1 MRRYVARSPIVAR
14 AFTLIELLVVVAII
28 ALLIGILVPT
38 LGQARKA
45 AITTACLSNVRTLQ
59 IAQEM
64 YANDKKGE
72 LVDAGLPH
80 GGLGN
85 EPGSFIRTLQEYV
98 ETPLLYKSPAD
109 QSVHWPPEY
118 GGVGVPV
125 EDTSDVFRR
134 TSYGINNYLTTY
146 APLNAWRKRDAIPR
160 PASTVQF
167 LLMTETGEFA
177 GSDHPHIEN
186 WYINGINPEFVP
198 RLASRHMQID
208 QHGGPAQSV
217 KSRSNY
223 GFLDGHAKTLEFGEV
238 FTNFDINKFDPE
250 RAT

>member
-1 MRRYVARSPIVAR
+1 MRRSTRR
-14 AFTLIELLVVVAII
+14 AFTLIELLVVVSII
-28 ALLIGILVPT
+28 ALLIGILLPA

-45 AITTACLSNVRTLQ
+45 AVTTACLSNVRTLQ

-64 YANDKKGE
+64 YANDKKGA

-109 QSVHWPPEY
+109 QSVHWPVDQ
-118 GGVGVPV
+118 GGDGVPV
-125 EDTSDVFRR
+125 EGTTDVFRR

-146 APLNAWRKRDAIPR
+146 APLNAWRSRDAIPR

-167 LLMTETGEFA
+167 LLMAETGEFA
-177 GSDHPHIEN
+177 GSDHTHVEN
-186 WYINGINPEFVP
+186 WWIRGINPDFVP
-198 RLASRHMQID
+198 RLAARNVQID
-208 QHGGPAQSV
+208 RHGGPPDSF

-223 GFLDGHAKTLEFGEV
+223 GFLDGHAETLEFGKV
-238 FTNFDINKFDPE
+238 FTDFDRNRFDPE
-250 RAT
+250 IAS

>member
-1 MRRYVARSPIVAR
+1 MRQYRHR
-14 AFTLIELLVVVAII
+14 AFTLIELLVVVSII

-45 AITTACLSNVRTLQ
+45 AVTTVCLANVRTLQ
-59 IAQEM
+59 LAQELF
-64 YANDKKGE
+64 ANDFKGE

-85 EPGSFIRTLQEYV
+85 EPGSFLLSLQEYV
-98 ETPLLYKSPAD
+98 ETPILYRSPAD
-109 QSVHWPPEY
+109 KSIHWPADE
-118 GGVGVPV
+118 GAGAGVPV
-125 EDTSDVFRR
+125 EGTTDVYRR
-134 TSYGINNYLTTY
+134 TSYGINNFLTSY
-146 APLNAWRKRDAIPR
+146 APLNAWRKRDGIPR
-160 PASTVQF
+160 PSATVQF

-186 WYINGINPEFVP
+186 WWIRGISEEFVP

-208 QHGGPAQSV
+208 QHGGPPLSV

-223 GFLDGHAKTLEFGEV
+223 GFLDGHAKTMEFGEV
-238 FTNFDINKFDPE
+238 FTDFEANKFDPQK
-250 RAT
+250 AI

>member
-1 MRRYVARSPIVAR
+1 MRSYART
-14 AFTLIELLVVVAII
+14 AFTLIELLVVVSII
-28 ALLIGILVPT
+28 AILIGILLPT

-45 AITTACLSNVRTLQ
+45 AATTVCLANVRTLQ
-59 IAQEM
+59 LAQEM
-64 YANDKKGE
+64 YANDNKGA

-98 ETPLLYKSPAD
+98 ETPLLYRSPAD
-109 QSVHWPPEY
+109 KSIHWPTDVYEG
-118 GGVGVPV
+118 GGVRV
-125 EDTSDVFRR
+125 EGTTDLFRR

-146 APLNAWRKRDAIPR
+146 APLNAWRRRDAIPR
-160 PASTVQF
+160 PAATVQF

-198 RLASRHMQID
+198 RLASRHVQID
-208 QHGGPAQSV
+208 QHGGPPQSV
-217 KSRSNY
+217 RSRSNY
-223 GFLDGHAKTLEFGEV
+223 GFLDGHAETLEFGEV
-238 FTNFDINKFDPE
+238 FTDFDTNKFDPE
-250 RAT
+250 RAI